1 MNALEIKNLTVDFG
15 DFAIRKM
22 NLGIKKGAVTG
33 LVGRNGAGKSTLIK
47 TIMRQ
52 QPATGSILYDGKKF
66 AEHEVEILSK
76 TACVFDAPHFS
87 LSAKPK
93 KLKKAF
99 AALYPAFN
107 GQMFD
112 ELCAKFNLPQ
122 DKRVVKYSLGMQRK
136 LCIIIALCQSPEL
149 LILDEP
155 TSGIDPVDRAE
166 VVALLQQFML
176 DENHTILFSTHITED
191 LDKIADYIVMIEN
204 GRILLNEDKVT
215 LTEKYRLVSAG
226 TMTEQLRAI
235 AIGIKQNA
243 FGYTFICDRPVEG
256 EDITCKIPT
265 VEEVF
270 VHLSGNNK
278 GGGICG
284 NE

>member
-22 NLGIKKGAVTG
+22 NLGIKKGAFTG

-226 TMTEQLRAI
+226 TMTEELRAI
-235 AIGIKQNA
+235 AIGLKQNA

-256 EDITCKIPT
+256 EGISSKIPT
-265 VEEVF
+265 VEELF
-270 VHLSGNNK
+270 VYLSAGNTN
-278 GGGICG
+278 GDMRQ
-284 NE
+284 

>member
-22 NLGIKKGAVTG
+22 NLDIKKGAVTG

-226 TMTEQLRAI
+226 TMTEELKAI
-235 AIGIKQNA
+235 AIGLKQNA
-243 FGYTFICDRPVEG
+243 FGYTFICDRSVEG
-256 EDITCKIPT
+256 EGITSKIPT
-265 VEEVF
+265 VEELF
-270 VHLSGNNK
+270 VYLSAGNTN
-278 GGGICG
+278 GDMRQ
-284 NE
+284 

>member
-22 NLGIKKGAVTG
+22 NLDIKKGAVTG

-215 LTEKYRLVSAG
+215 LIEKYRLVSAG
-226 TMTEQLRAI
+226 TMTEELRAI
-235 AIGIKQNA
+235 AIGLKQNA

-256 EDITCKIPT
+256 EGITSKIPT
-265 VEEVF
+265 VEELF
-270 VHLSGNNK
+270 VYLSAGNTN
-278 GGGICG
+278 GDMRQ
-284 NE
+284 

>member
-22 NLGIKKGAVTG
+22 NLDIKKGAVTG

-99 AALYPAFN
+99 AALYPSFN

-226 TMTEQLRAI
+226 TMTEELRAI
-235 AIGIKQNA
+235 AIGLKQNA

-256 EDITCKIPT
+256 EGITSKIPT
-265 VEEVF
+265 VEELF
-270 VHLSGNNK
+270 VYLSAGNTN
-278 GGGICG
+278 GDMRQ
-284 NE
+284 

>member
-22 NLGIKKGAVTG
+22 NLDIKKGAVTG

-66 AEHEVEILSK
+66 SEHEVEILSK

-226 TMTEQLRAI
+226 TMTEELRAI
-235 AIGIKQNA
+235 AIGLKQNA

-256 EDITCKIPT
+256 EGISSKIPT
-265 VEEVF
+265 VEELF
-270 VHLSGNNK
+270 VYLSAGNMN
-278 GGGICG
+278 GDMRQ
-284 NE
+284 

>member
-52 QPATGSILYDGKKF
+52 QSATGSILYDGKKF

-226 TMTEQLRAI
+226 TMTEELRAI
-235 AIGIKQNA
+235 AIGLKQNA

-256 EDITCKIPT
+256 EGITSKIPT
-265 VEEVF
+265 VEELF
-270 VHLSGNNK
+270 VYLSAGNMN
-278 GGGICG
+278 GDMRQ
-284 NE
+284 

>member
-22 NLGIKKGAVTG
+22 NLDIKKGAVTG

-87 LSAKPK
+87 LSVKPK

-107 GQMFD
+107 GQKFD

-215 LTEKYRLVSAG
+215 LIEKYRLVSAG
-226 TMTEQLRAI
+226 TMTEELRAI
-235 AIGIKQNA
+235 AIGLKQNA

-256 EDITCKIPT
+256 EGITSKIPT
-265 VEEVF
+265 VEELF
-270 VHLSGNNK
+270 VYLSAGNTN
-278 GGGICG
+278 GDMRQ
-284 NE
+284 

>member
-22 NLGIKKGAVTG
+22 NLDIKKGAVTG

-226 TMTEQLRAI
+226 TMTEELKAI
-235 AIGIKQNA
+235 AIGLKQNA

-256 EDITCKIPT
+256 EGITSKIPT
-265 VEEVF
+265 VEELF
-270 VHLSGNNK
+270 VYLSASNTNGDMRQ
-278 GGGICG
+278 
-284 NE
+284 

>member
-22 NLGIKKGAVTG
+22 NLDIKKGAVTG

-122 DKRVVKYSLGMQRK
+122 DKRVVKYSFGMQRK

-226 TMTEQLRAI
+226 TMTEELRAI
-235 AIGIKQNA
+235 AIGLKQNA

-256 EDITCKIPT
+256 EGITSKIPT
-265 VEEVF
+265 VEELF
-270 VHLSGNNK
+270 VYLSASNTNGDMRQ
-278 GGGICG
+278 
-284 NE
+284 

>member
-22 NLGIKKGAVTG
+22 NLDIKKGAVTG

-99 AALYPAFN
+99 AALYHAFN

-136 LCIIIALCQSPEL
+136 LCVIIALCQSPEL

-226 TMTEQLRAI
+226 TMTEELRAI
-235 AIGIKQNA
+235 AIGLKQNA

-256 EDITCKIPT
+256 EGITSKIPT
-265 VEEVF
+265 VEELF
-270 VHLSGNNK
+270 VYLSAGNTN
-278 GGGICG
+278 GDMRQ
-284 NE
+284 

>member
-22 NLGIKKGAVTG
+22 NLDIKKGTVTG

-66 AEHEVEILSK
+66 AEHEVKILSK

-226 TMTEQLRAI
+226 TMTEELRAI
-235 AIGIKQNA
+235 AIGLNQNA

-256 EDITCKIPT
+256 EGITSKIPT
-265 VEEVF
+265 VEELF
-270 VHLSGNNK
+270 VYLSAGNTN
-278 GGGICG
+278 GDMRQ
-284 NE
+284 

>member
-22 NLGIKKGAVTG
+22 NLDIKKGAVTG

-99 AALYPAFN
+99 AALYPSFN

-226 TMTEQLRAI
+226 TMTEELKAI
-235 AIGIKQNA
+235 AIGLKQNA
-243 FGYTFICDRPVEG
+243 FGYTFICDRSVEG
-256 EDITCKIPT
+256 EGITSKIPT
-265 VEEVF
+265 VEELF
-270 VHLSGNNK
+270 VYLSAGNTN
-278 GGGICG
+278 GDMRQ
-284 NE
+284 

>member
-15 DFAIRKM
+15 DFARRKM
-22 NLGIKKGAVTG
+22 NLDIKKGAVTG

-226 TMTEQLRAI
+226 TMTEELRAI
-235 AIGIKQNA
+235 AIGLKQNA

-256 EDITCKIPT
+256 EGINSKIPT
-265 VEEVF
+265 VEELF
-270 VHLSGNNK
+270 VYLSAGNTN
-278 GGGICG
+278 GDMRQ
-284 NE
+284 

>member
-226 TMTEQLRAI
+226 TMTEELRAI
-235 AIGIKQNA
+235 AIGLKQNA

-256 EDITCKIPT
+256 EGISSKIPT
-265 VEEVF
+265 VEELF
-270 VHLSGNNK
+270 VYLSAGNTN
-278 GGGICG
+278 GDMRQ
-284 NE
+284 

>member
-22 NLGIKKGAVTG
+22 NLDIKKGAVTG

-226 TMTEQLRAI
+226 TMTEELRAI

-256 EDITCKIPT
+256 EGISSKIPT
-265 VEEVF
+265 VEELF
-270 VHLSGNNK
+270 VYLSAGNMN
-278 GGGICG
+278 GDMRQ
-284 NE
+284 

>member
-22 NLGIKKGAVTG
+22 NLDIKKGAVTG

-47 TIMRQ
+47 SIMRQ

-215 LTEKYRLVSAG
+215 LTEKYRLVSAC
-226 TMTEQLRAI
+226 TMTEELRAI
-235 AIGIKQNA
+235 AIGLKQNA
-243 FGYTFICDRPVEG
+243 FGYTFICDSPVEG
-256 EDITCKIPT
+256 EGITSKIPT
-265 VEEVF
+265 VEELF
-270 VHLSGNNK
+270 VYLSAGNTN
-278 GGGICG
+278 GDMRQ
-284 NE
+284 

>member
-22 NLGIKKGAVTG
+22 NLDIKKGAVTG

-136 LCIIIALCQSPEL
+136 LCIIIALWQPVKL

-226 TMTEQLRAI
+226 TMTEELKAI
-235 AIGIKQNA
+235 AIGLKQNA

-256 EDITCKIPT
+256 EGITSKIPT
-265 VEEVF
+265 VEELF
-270 VHLSGNNK
+270 VYLSASNTNGDMRQ
-278 GGGICG
+278 
-284 NE
+284 

>member
-22 NLGIKKGAVTG
+22 NLDIKKGAVTG

-99 AALYPAFN
+99 AALYPRSM
-107 GQMFD
+107 GK
-112 ELCAKFNLPQ
+112 C
-122 DKRVVKYSLGMQRK
+122 S
-136 LCIIIALCQSPEL
+136 
-149 LILDEP
+149 
-155 TSGIDPVDRAE
+155 TSFAPNSICR
-166 VVALLQQFML
+166 
-176 DENHTILFSTHITED
+176 
-191 LDKIADYIVMIEN
+191 
-204 GRILLNEDKVT
+204 RI
-215 LTEKYRLVSAG
+215 
-226 TMTEQLRAI
+226 
-235 AIGIKQNA
+235 
-243 FGYTFICDRPVEG
+243 
-256 EDITCKIPT
+256 
-265 VEEVF
+265 
-270 VHLSGNNK
+270 K
-278 GGGICG
+278 GW
-284 NE
+284 

>member
-226 TMTEQLRAI
+226 TMTEELRAI
-235 AIGIKQNA
+235 AIGLKQNA

-256 EDITCKIPT
+256 EGISSKIPT
-265 VEEVF
+265 VEELF
-270 VHLSGNNK
+270 VYLSAGNMN
-278 GGGICG
+278 GDMRQ
-284 NE
+284 

>member
-22 NLGIKKGAVTG
+22 NLDIKKGAVTG

-66 AEHEVEILSK
+66 AEHEVKILSK

-226 TMTEQLRAI
+226 TMTEELRAI
-235 AIGIKQNA
+235 AIGLNQNA

-256 EDITCKIPT
+256 EGITSKIPT
-265 VEEVF
+265 VEELF
-270 VHLSGNNK
+270 VYLSAGNTN
-278 GGGICG
+278 GDMRQ
-284 NE
+284 

>member
-22 NLGIKKGAVTG
+22 NLDIKKGAVTG

-76 TACVFDAPHFS
+76 TACVFDAPHFL

-226 TMTEQLRAI
+226 TMTEELRAI
-235 AIGIKQNA
+235 AIGLKQNA

-256 EDITCKIPT
+256 EGITSKIPT
-265 VEEVF
+265 VEELF
-270 VHLSGNNK
+270 VYLSAGNTN
-278 GGGICG
+278 GDMRQ
-284 NE
+284 

>member
-22 NLGIKKGAVTG
+22 NLDIKKGAVTG

-226 TMTEQLRAI
+226 TMTEELKAI
-235 AIGIKQNA
+235 AIGLKQNA

-256 EDITCKIPT
+256 EGITSKIPT
-265 VEEVF
+265 VEELF
-270 VHLSGNNK
+270 VYLSAGNTN
-278 GGGICG
+278 GDMRQ
-284 NE
+284 

>member
-22 NLGIKKGAVTG
+22 NLDIKKGAVTG

-66 AEHEVEILSK
+66 AEHEVKILSK

-226 TMTEQLRAI
+226 TMTEELKAI
-235 AIGIKQNA
+235 AIGLKQNA

-256 EDITCKIPT
+256 EGITSKIPT
-265 VEEVF
+265 VEELF
-270 VHLSGNNK
+270 VYLSAGNTN
-278 GGGICG
+278 GDMRQ
-284 NE
+284 

>member
-1 MNALEIKNLTVDFG
+1 MNALEIRNLTVDFG
-15 DFAIRKM
+15 DFAIR
-22 NLGIKKGAVTG
+22 NLNADIKKGAVTG

-52 QPATGSILYDGKKF
+52 QAATGSILYDGKKF
-66 AEHEVEILSK
+66 ADDEVGILTR

-87 LSAKPK
+87 LNAKPK
-93 KLKKAF
+93 KLKNIF

-107 GQMFD
+107 AGMFD
-112 ELCAKFNLPQ
+112 ELCAKFNLPH
-122 DKRVVKYSLGMQRK
+122 DKRINKFSLGMQRK
-136 LCIIIALCQSPEL
+136 LCIIIGLCQSPEL

-166 VVALLQQFML
+166 IVSLLQQFML

-215 LTEKYRLVSAG
+215 LTEKYRLVSVG
-226 TMTEQLRAI
+226 EMTEDLRAI
-235 AIGIKQNA
+235 AIGVKKSA

-256 EDITCKIPT
+256 DGITSKIPT
-265 VEEVF
+265 VEELF
-270 VHLSGNNK
+270 VHLSGTNYS
-278 GGGICG
+278 GDMLL
-284 NE
+284 

>member
-226 TMTEQLRAI
+226 TMTEELRAI
-235 AIGIKQNA
+235 AIGLKQNA

-256 EDITCKIPT
+256 EGITSKIPT
-265 VEEVF
+265 VEELF
-270 VHLSGNNK
+270 VYLSAGNTN
-278 GGGICG
+278 GDMRQ
-284 NE
+284 

>member
-22 NLGIKKGAVTG
+22 NLDIKKGAVTG

-76 TACVFDAPHFS
+76 TACVFDASHFS

-226 TMTEQLRAI
+226 TMTEELKAI
-235 AIGIKQNA
+235 AIGLKQNA

-256 EDITCKIPT
+256 EGITSKIPT
-265 VEEVF
+265 VEELF
-270 VHLSGNNK
+270 VYLSAGNTN
-278 GGGICG
+278 GDMRQ
-284 NE
+284 

>member
-22 NLGIKKGAVTG
+22 NLDIKKGAVTG

-191 LDKIADYIVMIEN
+191 LNKIADYIVMIEN

-226 TMTEQLRAI
+226 TMTEELRAI
-235 AIGIKQNA
+235 AIGLKQNA

-256 EDITCKIPT
+256 EGISSKIPT
-265 VEEVF
+265 VEELF
-270 VHLSGNNK
+270 VYLSAGNMN
-278 GGGICG
+278 GDMRQ
-284 NE
+284 

>member
-1 MNALEIKNLTVDFG
+1 MNALEIRNLTVDFG
-15 DFAIRKM
+15 DFAIR
-22 NLGIKKGAVTG
+22 NLNLDIKKGAVTG

-52 QPATGSILYDGKKF
+52 QAATGSILYDGKKF
-66 AEHEVEILSK
+66 ADDEVGILTR

-87 LSAKPK
+87 LNAKPK
-93 KLKKAF
+93 KLKNIF

-107 GQMFD
+107 AGMFD

-122 DKRVVKYSLGMQRK
+122 NKRINKFSLGMQRK
-136 LCIIIALCQSPEL
+136 LCIIIGLCQSPEL

-166 VVALLQQFML
+166 IVSLLQQFML

-215 LTEKYRLVSAG
+215 LTEKYRLVSVG
-226 TMTEQLRAI
+226 EMTEDLRAI
-235 AIGIKQNA
+235 AIGVKKSA

-256 EDITCKIPT
+256 EGITSKIPT
-265 VEEVF
+265 VEELF
-270 VHLSGNNK
+270 VHLSGTNYSVDMLL
-278 GGGICG
+278 
-284 NE
+284 

>member
-22 NLGIKKGAVTG
+22 NLDIKKGAVTG
-33 LVGRNGAGKSTLIK
+33 LVGRNCAGKSTLIK

-226 TMTEQLRAI
+226 TMTEELRAI
-235 AIGIKQNA
+235 AIGLKQNA

-256 EDITCKIPT
+256 EGISSKIPT
-265 VEEVF
+265 VEELF
-270 VHLSGNNK
+270 VYLSAGNTN
-278 GGGICG
+278 GDMRQ
-284 NE
+284 

>member
-22 NLGIKKGAVTG
+22 NLDIKKGAVTG

-155 TSGIDPVDRAE
+155 TLGIDPVDRAE

-226 TMTEQLRAI
+226 TMTEELKAI
-235 AIGIKQNA
+235 AIGLKQNA

-256 EDITCKIPT
+256 EGITSKIPT
-265 VEEVF
+265 VEELF
-270 VHLSGNNK
+270 VYLSASNTNGDMRQ
-278 GGGICG
+278 
-284 NE
+284 

>member
-22 NLGIKKGAVTG
+22 NLDIKKGAVTG

-112 ELCAKFNLPQ
+112 ELCTKFNLPQ

-226 TMTEQLRAI
+226 TMTEELRAI
-235 AIGIKQNA
+235 AISLKQNA

-256 EDITCKIPT
+256 EGITSKIPT
-265 VEEVF
+265 VEELF
-270 VHLSGNNK
+270 VYLSAGNTN
-278 GGGICG
+278 GDMRQ
-284 NE
+284 

>member
-22 NLGIKKGAVTG
+22 NLDIKKGAVTG

-226 TMTEQLRAI
+226 TMTEELRAI
-235 AIGIKQNA
+235 AIGLKQNA

-256 EDITCKIPT
+256 EGISSKIPT
-265 VEEVF
+265 VEELF
-270 VHLSGNNK
+270 VYLSAGNTN
-278 GGGICG
+278 GDMRQ
-284 NE
+284 

>member
-22 NLGIKKGAVTG
+22 NLDIKKGAVTG

-176 DENHTILFSTHITED
+176 DEKHTILFSTHITED

-226 TMTEQLRAI
+226 TMTEELKAI
-235 AIGIKQNA
+235 AIGLKQNA
-243 FGYTFICDRPVEG
+243 FGYTFICDRSVEG
-256 EDITCKIPT
+256 EGITSKIPT
-265 VEEVF
+265 VEELF
-270 VHLSGNNK
+270 VYLSAGNTN
-278 GGGICG
+278 GDMRQ
-284 NE
+284 

>member
-1 MNALEIKNLTVDFG
+1 MNALEIKNLIVDFG

-22 NLGIKKGAVTG
+22 NLDIKKGAVTG

-226 TMTEQLRAI
+226 TMTEELRAI
-235 AIGIKQNA
+235 AIGLKQNA

-256 EDITCKIPT
+256 EGITSKIPT
-265 VEEVF
+265 VEELF
-270 VHLSGNNK
+270 VYLSAGNTN
-278 GGGICG
+278 GDMRQ
-284 NE
+284 